1 MKMKKKNEVKY
12 KPRLYGQKFKKKK
25 KEWEDW
31 GDIWKDEKLYRKNV
45 GEFEFKHVKIEISI
59 IHAQGDVK

>member
-1 MKMKKKNEVKY
+1 MKRRMKSSINQGFMA
-12 KPRLYGQKFKKKK
+12 RNLKKKK

-45 GEFEFKHVKIEISI
+45 GEFEFKHVKIEIFI